1 MQLNIG
7 TKISELR
14 RNRGCTQYTLAGALG
29 VTAQAVSRWESGGS
43 YPDMEMIP
51 EIASYFGISIDEL
64 FGYNNEREM
73 KINGLAA
80 RINEMNRQNNGEDVN
95 IDECISLARGAL
107 IEFPGNEKLMLSL
120 ASVLYNAGYVRGGE
134 HHLTDED
141 GYDILDTERHRGY
154 AEWRE
159 AISLYEKLIP
169 SMVEGDERQTA
180 VFYLAQLYLN
190 VGEHTRALKLV
201 ETVPSMYC
209 SMELLKTKAT
219 DGRERAAAY
228 SEALIKTVTI
238 TSELMLSGVTVSGRN
253 MSAAEKAESLRGA
266 VEIFG
271 KVFTDGNCG
280 VHHAYIARA
289 YTLLSL
295 YLWLDGRRD
304 EAFAALDDSYEQF
317 QLFEKFCE
325 TGGAYKS
332 PLVRLA
338 DEKVEDVRPH
348 SAMSLAEDW
357 PWWCVPESGMVK
369 REMEADS
376 RWKCWLDKLK

>member
-1 MQLNIG
+1 
-7 TKISELR
+7 
-14 RNRGCTQYTLAGALG
+14 
-29 VTAQAVSRWESGGS
+29 
-43 YPDMEMIP
+43 
-51 EIASYFGISIDEL
+51 
-64 FGYNNEREM
+64 
-73 KINGLAA
+73 
-80 RINEMNRQNNGEDVN
+80 
-95 IDECISLARGAL
+95 
-107 IEFPGNEKLMLSL
+107 
-120 ASVLYNAGYVRGGE
+120 
-134 HHLTDED
+134 
-141 GYDILDTERHRGY
+141 
-154 AEWRE
+154 
-159 AISLYEKLIP
+159 
-169 SMVEGDERQTA
+169 MVEGDERQTA

-190 VGEHTRALKLV
+190 VGEHTRALELV

-209 SMELLKTKAT
+209 SRELLKTKAT
-219 DGRERAAAY
+219 DGRERAIAY

-238 TSELMLSGVTVSGRN
+238 TSELMLSGVTVSGRT

-280 VHHAYIARA
+280 VHHAYIARV

-304 EAFAALDDSYEQF
+304 EAFAALDDSYKQF
-317 QLFEKFCE
+317 RLFEKFCE